1 MAIVLYYLKIKI
13 NQFMKD
19 NPVEKSGNQFSVSV
33 ATRSIDSLKIY
44 QPETSQNFEDHS
56 QLKEIPKFTSEL
68 KNKEIIKPQ
77 TSFSSVGGGAKRGF
91 QEPQDQVQV
100 QAPKASQAKTVFDST
115 GAFARKIQKTQE
127 GR

>member
-1 MAIVLYYLKIKI
+1 MAIAHYYLKIKI

-19 NPVEKSGNQFSVSV
+19 NPVEKSGNPSVSGV
-33 ATRSIDSLKIY
+33 TRSVDSLQIAHPDKA
-44 QPETSQNFEDHS
+44 PQNFEDHS

-77 TSFSSVGGGAKRGF
+77 TSFSSVGGAKRGF
-91 QEPQDQVQV
+91 QEIQDQVQV
-100 QAPKASQAKTVFDST
+100 QAPKASQAKTVFDLT